1 MKDVGDTIA
10 WLIGS
15 AASASTSGALLE
27 ELASRLLAEG
37 LPLDRIAVSVSVLH
51 PDIANL
57 RFIWRRGQ
65 SVQTVERGY
74 EAADSESD
82 PDGPVL
88 FEVRSSGKVLRCR
101 LNRSPLVE
109 ETPFFRKLAAEGF
122 TDFLAVPLHFSTG
135 QIQIVSWATQMPA
148 GFSEEDQALL
158 LSLAAP
164 LSRVAEIRSLLRMT
178 TTFLQTYI
186 GRQTAERI
194 LAGHVRRGDTESIHA
209 AIWLSDMRGFT
220 SLADRLA
227 PSVLLALLNRYFD
240 CQVPAIEAGGGEVLK
255 FMGDGLLAIFPVG
268 EGGSAKVCRAALA
281 AAREARAQ
289 IYTLERELV
298 EEHAAD
304 RPFSLALHVG
314 EVLYG
319 NIGGGSRLDFTV
331 IGAAVNLA
339 QRLERLARDL
349 RRSVIASEV
358 FAVDCGEPLV
368 SLGSYALRGLSAP
381 QLAFGLP
388 EEQETNP
395 ASETEIIG
403 QAESSAGAPARRK
416 KT

>member
-1 MKDVGDTIA
+1 M
-10 WLIGS
+10 
-15 AASASTSGALLE
+15 
-27 ELASRLLAEG
+27 
-37 LPLDRIAVSVSVLH
+37 P
-51 PDIANL
+51 N
-57 RFIWRRGQ
+57 
-65 SVQTVERGY
+65 
-74 EAADSESD
+74 SESY

-88 FEVRSSGKVLRCR
+88 LEVRSSGKVLRCR
-101 LNRSPLVE
+101 LNRPPLVE
-109 ETPFFRKLAAEGF
+109 QTPVLRKLAAEGF
-122 TDFLAVPLHFSTG
+122 TDYLAVPLRFSTG
-135 QIQIVSWATQMPA
+135 QIQIVSWATRLPE

-194 LAGHVRRGDTESIHA
+194 LAGHVRRGDTESIQA

-220 SLADRLA
+220 SLADRVA

-255 FMGDGLLAIFPVG
+255 FMGDGLLAIFPIG
-268 EGGSAKVCRAALA
+268 EGGPAKVCRAALA

-289 IYTLERELV
+289 IFTLERELV

-349 RRSVIASEV
+349 HRSVIASEV

-368 SLGSYALRGLSAP
+368 SLGSYTLRGLSTA

-388 EEQETNP
+388 EEQETSP
-395 ASETEIIG
+395 AGETPL
-403 QAESSAGAPARRK
+403 AGGVKFAGPS
-416 KT
+416 